1 MAVTVTRTDYQ
12 RITYDTAV
20 TWAKL
25 DDQLLIL
32 TKVVSS
38 VPALRQL
45 ADKDI
50 LAAYR
55 EWSGVEHTGTGRLE
69 P

>member
-32 TKVVSS
+32 TKS
-38 VPALRQL
+38 VPSALALRQL
-45 ADKDI
+45 NDQDI

-55 EWSGVEHTGTGRLE
+55 QWSGVEHTGAGRLE